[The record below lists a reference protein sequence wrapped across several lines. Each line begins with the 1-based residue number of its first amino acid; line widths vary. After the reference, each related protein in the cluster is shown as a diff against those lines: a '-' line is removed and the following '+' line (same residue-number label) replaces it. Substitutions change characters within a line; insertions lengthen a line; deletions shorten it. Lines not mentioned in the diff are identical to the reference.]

1 MCLGSLADG
10 FLLYFMSKIK
20 ILFGNIVE
28 TAFSYILKKILIFFN
43 VFRSFLCAGHKKKFK
58 NKKNIILIHF

>member
-20 ILFGNIVE
+20 ILFGNVVE
-28 TAFSYILKKILIFFN
+28 KILIFFMFSDYFY
-43 VFRSFLCAGHKKKFK
+43 VLITKIIFK
-58 NKKNIILIHF
+58 NKKNIILMHF